1 MKYAKETA
9 RTIQMGL
16 NRDDLMEQLEG
27 LSGHVQAF
35 FSAIVLR
42 FIGNDFML
50 DVITHMSKIVRIKY
64 KILKCNYPFTPSD
77 TFRPRSTLLSWDYL
91 RDNSPFHPL
100 TDLDAGKNL
109 WVTGKKNTKAT

>member
-27 LSGHVQAF
+27 LSGHDQTF

-64 KILKCNYPFTPSD
+64 KILKCNYHFTPSD
-77 TFRPRSTLLSWDYL
+77 TFRHRSTLLSWDYL

-100 TDLDAGKNL
+100 TDLDAVKNL
-109 WVTGKKNTKAT
+109 RVTGKKNAKAA